1 MKRGVL
7 TVAENPPSDVT
18 SPLTLTPFGSA
29 AFWSWASAGRPVKPI
44 TSKLAAAA
52 INVLVIIGALPGRR
66 CEVLVVG
73 STRRL
78 EPARPSPF
86 PAHASP
92 GHAEASRGSSRMSR
106 LTCRMRGAG
115 WGARLMLAGLTWL
128 LAVSPQPTA
137 GADVSPGLR
146 VDVVA
151 TGIPRPIQLA
161 FDIHGGLVVLSPGWR
176 GDAAAEIYRIDV
188 HEALPVDATRAPRV
202 VIPFAE
208 ELRKAVFGSLALEPR
223 SGDLFLGEE
232 NGNRIYRL
240 GSDQRLQAVVVGLNH
255 LLGGS
260 ALALDRQGRLV
271 VLDYASPETH
281 LRSESPLPP
290 SLSWLIDEGYRGPLV
305 FRIDP
310 REERPL
316 PRRVDLIA
324 PVLPKTEG
332 ADGRREPL
340 WRLIGVAAV
349 GGDDLVFLSSVG
361 EVLRLGP
368 DGDLRLVA
376 RLPAGHYHRT
386 NVAVGPDGSVFVCGG
401 FQIRQIFRISPAGL
415 VSTVA
420 SELGDPG
427 GIVLDREG
435 ALYVA
440 ETALHRIIR
449 IAPAGNRSGF
459 IGFVGDL

>member
-1 MKRGVL
+1 
-7 TVAENPPSDVT
+7 
-18 SPLTLTPFGSA
+18 
-29 AFWSWASAGRPVKPI
+29 
-44 TSKLAAAA
+44 
-52 INVLVIIGALPGRR
+52 
-66 CEVLVVG
+66 
-73 STRRL
+73 
-78 EPARPSPF
+78 
-86 PAHASP
+86 
-92 GHAEASRGSSRMSR
+92 MSR
-106 LTCRMRGAG
+106 LTFRAG
-115 WGARLMLAGLTWL
+115 RAALRASFVVVGLAGL
-128 LAVSPQPTA
+128 LASSHRSA
-137 GADVSPGLR
+137 HGADVSAGLR
-146 VDVVA
+146 VDVVT
-151 TGIPRPIQLA
+151 TGIARPIQLA
-161 FDIHGGLVVLSPGWR
+161 LDAQGRLVVLSHGWR
-176 GDAAAEIYRIDV
+176 GDAAAEIYRVDLSG
-188 HEALPVDATRAPRV
+188 HLPVDATRVPRV
-202 VIPFAE
+202 VVPFADE
-208 ELRKAVFGSLALEPR
+208 SRKTVFGSLALDPR

-240 GSDQRLQAVVVGLNH
+240 GADQRLQAVVVGLNH
-255 LLGGS
+255 LL
-260 ALALDRQGRLV
+260 
-271 VLDYASPETH
+271 
-281 LRSESPLPP
+281 
-290 SLSWLIDEGYRGPLV
+290 

-324 PVLPKTEG
+324 PVLPKTEA
-332 ADGRREPL
+332 ADVRREPL

-449 IAPAGNRSGF
+449 IAPAGNR
-459 IGFVGDL
+459 